1 MKNFQEKI
9 DKIEG
14 YLEGSLD
21 QNGVKEVENALA
33 SDKEFQKTFES
44 YKFLV
49 DGIKFSGR
57 KELHEKIKLWD
68 NEISDDINLPTKNT
82 KLKPF
87 RWYAVAASIV
97 FFAIAG
103 IVISVNLDRGYQG
116 VVADYYKPYDIIPP
130 TVRGENDTQDL
141 LESIYTYYELGKY
154 SKVIESINQLETE
167 QQTDLIKFL
176 LANSYQVA
184 GDYDAAI
191 QLFEKLSTSDTGF
204 KSAAQWYMAL
214 CLLSKEEAEK
224 AIPILEEL
232 STSNTFHESDA
243 KSLLEDIK

>member
-21 QNGVKEVENALA
+21 QSGLKEVEDALA
-33 SDKEFQKTFES
+33 SDKEFQKTFDS

-49 DGIKFSGR
+49 DGIKFSAR

-68 NEISDDINLPTKNT
+68 NEISDEINLPTKSA
-82 KLKPF
+82 KLKSF

-97 FFAIAG
+97 FFIIAG
-103 IVISVNLDRGYQG
+103 IVISVHLDRGYHG
-116 VVADYYKPYDIIPP
+116 LVADYYKAYDLVPP

-141 LESIYTYYELGKY
+141 LESIYTYYELDKY
-154 SKVIESINQLETE
+154 SKVIESINQLETA

-176 LANSYQVA
+176 LANSYQA
-184 GDYDAAI
+184 TGDYDAAI
-191 QLFEKLSTSDTGF
+191 EILEKLSTSDTGY
-204 KSAAQWYMAL
+204 KSASKWYLAL